1 MYEIL
6 SFVTLLL
13 IAPSLLGVLMCRGL
27 KGILFENYAYRFVAG
42 LMTELAVW
50 AVLATP
56 YMILFPNKPF
66 HYLRYIYLVL
76 LFALCC
82 TSILL
87 CKKMHIN
94 INEAAIR
101 VRKAIREYIGKGSQ
115 RIYVVI
121 FLCILVFQLAE
132 TLYYAPVGY
141 VNDDHHYFPEITA
154 SVYLDNLQFY
164 GFKRILAPW
173 YAFLAFIPAA
183 THIHPLIIC
192 RTVMPTYI
200 LVIVYM
206 GVYFFGKYCFKED
219 TSKVRIFMM
228 WAAVIMEALSYT
240 YYLFFMTTYISV
252 YGKSMSGIIGV
263 PVLLLTTLAMMSGHE
278 ENKNSIMQRII
289 LLFAIG
295 MGTAMY
301 SFAGLIAGS
310 AGMFLLLLIWLLS
323 TKKKKMVFYAAIAEI
338 PFIIQGIMYLYI
350 R

>member
-1 MYEIL
+1 
-6 SFVTLLL
+6 
-13 IAPSLLGVLMCRGL
+13 MCRGL
-27 KGILFENYAYRFVAG
+27 KGILFESYVYRFVAG

-66 HYLRYIYLVL
+66 HYLRYVYLVL

-94 INEAAIR
+94 IAGTAVNIR
-101 VRKAIREYIGKGSQ
+101 ENLKEYIGERSQ
-115 RIYVVI
+115 HIYVVI
-121 FLCILVFQLAE
+121 FLCILVFQLTE
-132 TLYYAPVGY
+132 TLYFAPVGY

-173 YAFLAFIPAA
+173 YAFLAFISAA

-192 RTVMPTYI
+192 RTVMPAYI

-206 GVYFFGKYCFKED
+206 GVYSFGKYCFMED
-219 TSKVRIFMM
+219 TTKVRIFMM
-228 WAAVIMEALSYT
+228 WAAIIMEALSYT
-240 YYLFFMTTYISV
+240 YYLFFMTTYILV
-252 YGKSMSGIIGV
+252 YGKSMSGIIGI
-263 PVLLLTTLAMMSGHE
+263 PILLLSTLAMMSGHE
-278 ENKNSIMQRII
+278 ENKNSIKQSSI

-310 AGMFLLLLIWLLS
+310 VGLFLMLFICLLIIR
-323 TKKKKMVFYAAIAEI
+323 KKETILYAAIAEM
-338 PFIIQGIMYLYI
+338 PFIIQLLIYLCI